1 MFQKILAVTIII
13 AVAVFGF
20 WLMRPHTG
28 YEHGQH
34 GMHHG
39 GDGPGHDEMNM
50 PGLRGLDATD
60 AESGELAVMFRNFET
75 LSRTVTNLPNG
86 IKTVTTSSDPQVLET
101 LISHVSGMIN
111 RIEEGRDPQI
121 MIQSQTLD
129 ILFERRDKIMTDIE
143 TNDAGIVVTQTS
155 DDPEVV
161 AALQKHAGEVS
172 DMAERGMQ
180 AVHEMMMAN

>member
-1 MFQKILAVTIII
+1 
-13 AVAVFGF
+13 
-20 WLMRPHTG
+20 
-28 YEHGQH
+28 
-34 GMHHG
+34 
-39 GDGPGHDEMNM
+39 MNM

-86 IKTVTTSSDPQVLET
+86 TKTVTTSSDPQVLET